1 MESLSAGHTDTL
13 GNTSTYL
20 KVLAGDFG
28 GTIAA
33 ATGVSEAERYLRSK
47 VGDRSRLVGTKEL
60 LTTTVLASLA
70 LAIASI
76 WPNNATTTQPE
87 SRVDVT
93 ATIGCLYTAQEG
105 DTLWSIYDYR
115 TGQHP
120 STPLWLEIRSK
131 NDDKLAK
138 GDLVTIPPSLC
149 KPTDL
154 DLGSRGDN
162 EAGPDGPMSSN

>member
-1 MESLSAGHTDTL
+1 MESLSAGRKDTL
-13 GNTSTYL
+13 GEPSTYL
-20 KVLAGDFG
+20 KVIAGDFG

-87 SRVDVT
+87 SRIDGT
-93 ATIGCLYTAQEG
+93 ATIGCLYTAEEG
-105 DTLWSIYDYR
+105 DTLWSIYDHR

-120 STPLWLEIRSK
+120 STPLWLEISS
-131 NDDKLAK
+131 NNGHDLVE
-138 GDLVTIPPSLC
+138 GDLVNIPPPLC
-149 KPTDL
+149 MPTDL